1 MDYLYNKNTMI
12 IQIKVPEDNPQVN
25 DKIRRCATMLM
36 ENGSTVEVT
45 WAFGITQIYE
55 PIKTR
60 RDHQRLLLLKTAP

>member
-1 MDYLYNKNTMI
+1 MT
-12 IQIKVPEDNPQVN
+12 IQIKVPEDNSHMN

-45 WAFGITQIYE
+45 WASGITQIYE

-60 RDHQRLLLLKTAP
+60 RDHIKLLNKVA